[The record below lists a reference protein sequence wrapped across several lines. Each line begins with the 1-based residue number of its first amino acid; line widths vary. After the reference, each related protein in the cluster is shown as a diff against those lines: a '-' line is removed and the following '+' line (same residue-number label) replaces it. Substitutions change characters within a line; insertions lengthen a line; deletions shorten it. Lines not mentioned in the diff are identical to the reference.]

1 MTSIPQQCAEM
12 RGDFIDKGMSGYHLS
27 FLDAMVQSSR
37 LQGDRLF
44 PYEWTGE
51 QVADD
56 MVRQMRM
63 AEMWTATPEMFDLIH
78 HASKSMP
85 PQELRRED
93 LPSMQG
99 FLWLPV
105 PLPIKDIRG
114 ETLNI
119 QGILWSEREMGRRG
133 ESPGAG
139 MPDIGRGIV
148 VWMFARMGDPTDPLR
163 RQMGRQQMGRIMAE
177 SPLLSLYHSMSVA
190 FGHKTWDVDTSGH
203 SGTPQEKA
211 DAARQ
216 ALKMRR
222 MHSAHDGTVISQD
235 EDGLWQIRT
244 AEGDILKAVADP
256 TVQFLSAYF
265 HFAKSE
271 LTTLD
276 REWTPRSSARFF
288 ARLGLPDSPITVIR
302 LRRRAS
308 GAETGRGSAL
318 SYRYVRRGFWR
329 NQWYG
334 SVTNNDRHQRAIWIA
349 PTLVGPEDGPL
360 RIRDVVNLVQH

>member
-12 RGDFIDKGMSGYHLS
+12 RADFIDKGMSPLHVS
-27 FLDAMVQSSR
+27 FCEAMVRSSR
-37 LQGDRLF
+37 RQGDRLF
-44 PYEWTGE
+44 PYEWNGE

-63 AEMWTATPEMFDLIH
+63 AEMWSATPEMFDLIH

-93 LPSMQG
+93 LPSPQG

-114 ETLNI
+114 VTLQI
-119 QGILWSEREMGRRG
+119 TGVLWSEREMGRRG
-133 ESPGAG
+133 ESPGRR
-139 MPDIGRGIV
+139 MPDVGRGIV
-148 VWMFARMGDPTDPLR
+148 VWMFARFGDRDDPVRERLTDR
-163 RQMGRQQMGRIMAE
+163 DIGHIVAN

-190 FGHKTWDVDTSGH
+190 FGHKTWDVDTSEFN
-203 SGTPQEKA
+203 GTEQEKA
-211 DAARQ
+211 DAARR
-216 ALKMRR
+216 ALDSRR
-222 MHSAHDGTVISQD
+222 MRSAHDGEVVSQD
-235 EDGLWQIRT
+235 ADGLWQIRT
-244 AEGDILKAVADP
+244 ADGNLIKAVADP

-276 REWTPRSSARFF
+276 RERAPRSSARFF
-288 ARLGLPDSPITVIR
+288 ARLGMPDSPVTVVR

-308 GAETGRGSAL
+308 GGETGNGMAL
-318 SYRYVRRGFWR
+318 TYRYVRRGFWR

-334 SVTNNDRHQRAIWIA
+334 SHSLGTRHQRAIWIA

-360 RIRDVVNLVQH
+360 RIRDVVNLVQQ